1 VGCKWQAGARLLRTN
16 RLNASR
22 FNNMDIEHVIQSRF
36 GGQRTLQELLSSLE
50 FAEKAFKRNLK
61 GNEETKSV
69 RVIYSGISAAPK

>member
-1 VGCKWQAGARLLRTN
+1 
-16 RLNASR
+16 
-22 FNNMDIEHVIQSRF
+22 MDIEHVIQSRF